1 MEELLKEISAKLDA
15 IKGFLVLAAT
25 PAPIEEKIISTPF
38 GMYRVN
44 KEGKKEKVELVDG
57 KWVVVAPDSGTTTPA
72 TESLPAYNLYPWPG
86 VEYTGPTSCP
96 VGQHIEFDYNN
107 NTRVCLNNCGPI
119 GTK

>member
-57 KWVVVAPDSGTTTPA
+57 KWVVVAPESGMTTPA
-72 TESLPAYNLYPWPG
+72 TEYLPAYNLYPWPG
-86 VEYTGPTSCP
+86 VEYTGPASCP
-96 VGQHIEFDYNN
+96 VGQHIEYDYNN